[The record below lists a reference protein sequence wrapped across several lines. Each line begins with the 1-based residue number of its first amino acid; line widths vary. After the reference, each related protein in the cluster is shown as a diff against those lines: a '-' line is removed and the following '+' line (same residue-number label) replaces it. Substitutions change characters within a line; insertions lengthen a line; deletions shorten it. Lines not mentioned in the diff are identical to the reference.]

1 MTLLKFSRSYWEMA
15 KACGG
20 SDPLVL
26 RNYDILSDRKQ
37 GKTIGQIS
45 IKYGISRQQVFNI
58 LNKYK

>member
-1 MTLLKFSRSYWEMA
+1 MA